1 MRLSTSNPPG
11 ATAALLLLA
20 TAPAWSAESYD
31 NCTGFI
37 DAVPAVIA
45 TQGTWCLRHDL
56 STAMASGNAITV
68 AANNVTIDCNDFKL
82 GGLAAGSGSQA
93 TGIGATDRHNVGVRN
108 CNIRGFNLGIAAK
121 GVGSGHRIEGNRLDN
136 NLVAGIVVDG
146 ENNLVRGNQ
155 VLDTGGLIGSNG
167 TVVAI
172 HAAADILDNTV
183 AGVFSDS
190 DGYAHAGIVA
200 TIPGAEVR
208 GNRVR
213 GLVAFLSYGLFTSAS
228 GVTFDGNRVSAT
240 GATNGTGIYGAGVL
254 TFCSN
259 NTVVNFDAA
268 YTGCEAAVDNL
279 TLPAP

>member
-1 MRLSTSNPPG
+1 MRPPTICLPI
-11 ATAALLLLA
+11 AAALLLA
-20 TAPAWSAESYD
+20 AAPAWAAESYD

-45 TQGTWCLRHDL
+45 SQGTWCLRHDL

-82 GGLAAGSGSQA
+82 GGLAAGSGSLA
-93 TGIGATDRHNVGVRN
+93 RGIDATDRHNVGVRN
-108 CNIRGFNLGIAAK
+108 CNIRGFNVGIAAP
-121 GVGSGHRIEGNRLDN
+121 GVGSGHRIEDNRLDN
-136 NLVAGIVVDG
+136 NLVGGIVVEG

-155 VLDTGGLIGSNG
+155 VLDTGGFTGGAGN
-167 TVVAI
+167 VAGI

-190 DGYAHAGIVA
+190 DAYVVVGILAGA
-200 TIPGAEVR
+200 PGVEVR

-213 GLVAFLSYGLFTSAS
+213 GLDAFLSYGLFTTTS
-228 GVTFDGNRVSAT
+228 GVTVDANRVSAVS
-240 GATNGTGIYGAGVL
+240 ATNGTGIYGAGVL

-259 NTVVNFDAA
+259 NTVVNFDSA